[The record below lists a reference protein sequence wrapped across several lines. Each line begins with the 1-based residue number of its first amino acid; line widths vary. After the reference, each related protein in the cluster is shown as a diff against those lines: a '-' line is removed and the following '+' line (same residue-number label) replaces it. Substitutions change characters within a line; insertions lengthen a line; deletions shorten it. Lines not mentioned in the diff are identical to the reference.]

1 MFALSVYLTVGVPSS
16 RTVAEPVVG
25 VDTRSDQI
33 EALRILSAGN
43 SIIIVLLGA
52 ILALQVMYTSDSMCR
67 IMLTDIFT
75 LSRFYVIDFVT
86 KLLLDVHARLIGISW
101 DRLGRSTQGVRK
113 LRKGRSGTKKR
124 RKQSLPPLVR
134 RLRAKR
140 TSRVLRLYLAMDLG

>member
-52 ILALQVMYTSDSMCR
+52 ILALQVMYISDSMCR
-67 IMLTDIFT
+67 MMLTGIFT
-75 LSRFYVIDFVT
+75 LLRFYVIDFVT
-86 KLLLDVHARLIGISW
+86 KFWLDVYARLIGGYL

-113 LRKGRSGTKKR
+113 LRKGRSGTRKR

-134 RLRAKR
+134 KLRAKR
-140 TSRVLRLYLAMDLG
+140 TSRVLRLYLVMDLG